1 MIDCEPIHKPGGPNL
16 RWNGRFA
23 AYAATAWC
31 QRHLQPVARAG
42 GWPLSNDLKTRFAG
56 ELVIVSSAADE
67 KAALAAGAWG
77 TVLMEHGAGQSYQ
90 DPMLPADSVW
100 RGGRGLAQGRKLFL
114 APGQLLAKRH
124 RDAHPHIPVEVIG
137 SPAMDVWQGR
147 QWLPTRPRPVVC
159 LSGHWDCQTLPETR
173 SAWPWVKEALPELAA
188 DPRWELILHHHP
200 FERQQVLDEKLAT
213 CQRLGIRL
221 EPSWQEV
228 LESVDLFVTDNSS
241 TLYEFAATGRP
252 VVALNPPW
260 YRRSARHGLRFWQ
273 HVPGLQVHD
282 LTSLNATVAEALTDP
297 PAAQAVRREA
307 VLAAFTWLDGRA
319 TERAVQAI
327 RRFGLEAKGA
337 LAEGPKVGSRQASE
351 TEAGQCDIQQVLT
364 LPSIGRWKFKRRF

>member
-1 MIDCEPIHKPGGPNL
+1 M
-16 RWNGRFA
+16 
-23 AYAATAWC
+23 
-31 QRHLQPVARAG
+31 
-42 GWPLSNDLKTRFAG
+42 
-56 ELVIVSSAADE
+56 
-67 KAALAAGAWG
+67 
-77 TVLMEHGAGQSYQ
+77 
-90 DPMLPADSVW
+90 
-100 RGGRGLAQGRKLFL
+100 
-114 APGQLLAKRH
+114 
-124 RDAHPHIPVEVIG
+124 
-137 SPAMDVWQGR
+137 
-147 QWLPTRPRPVVC
+147 VC

-260 YRRSARHGLRFWQ
+260 YRRSVRHGLRFWQ

-282 LTSLNATVAEALTDP
+282 LTSLNATVAEAMTDP

-337 LAEGPKVGSRQASE
+337 LADGLEGGSWQSSQ
-351 TEAGQCDIQQVLT
+351 TKLGNT
-364 LPSIGRWKFKRRF
+364 